1 MIAKTNVQMRVG
13 ACPGLCWAQKSRT
26 LLSKSIFFLLTIP
39 ESVLG
44 MVLGEFVLEG
54 WLKDIPAKAV
64 VLAIEAVRNASCCG
78 WEMAIPAPRAA
89 RIRGGLARWWG
100 HTPGR
105 EARTVLSWERL
116 RTRFQRSELCI
127 STGGKT
133 DAPEGTKSVN
143 IPPKINR
150 RQEEKLC

>member
-1 MIAKTNVQMRVG
+1 QMRVG
-13 ACPGLCWAQKSRT
+13 ACPGLCWAQTPRA

-54 WLKDIPAKAV
+54 WLKDIRAKAV

-127 STGGKT
+127 STGGRMLLRGQSQET
-133 DAPEGTKSVN
+133 SP
-143 IPPKINR
+143 PPKINR
-150 RQEEKLC
+150 

>member
-1 MIAKTNVQMRVG
+1 VIAKTNVQMRVG

-89 RIRGGLARWWG
+89 RIRGGAGPLVGPYPGPRG
-100 HTPGR
+100 SHRIELGTPPYSVP
-105 EARTVLSWERL
+105 AVRTVHLDGGGRMLL
-116 RTRFQRSELCI
+116 RVQS
-127 STGGKT
+127 
-133 DAPEGTKSVN
+133 
-143 IPPKINR
+143 
-150 RQEEKLC
+150 Q